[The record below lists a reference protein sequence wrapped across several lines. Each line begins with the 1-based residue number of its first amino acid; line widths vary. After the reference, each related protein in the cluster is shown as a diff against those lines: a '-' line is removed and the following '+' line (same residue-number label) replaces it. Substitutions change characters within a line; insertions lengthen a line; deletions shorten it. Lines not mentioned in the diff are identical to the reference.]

1 MQQQVSNQAKQQ
13 LISEYIK
20 TAAGRAKL
28 AASMVQ
34 PLRLRRDYT
43 SVGRKTFLV
52 EQLPDGAL
60 PIYDKDPEV
69 AAYVVGEEGQNIVSI
84 VKPRRVIFPLFEV
97 ASNPEI
103 PLTQIKE
110 RRFDLIERSQ
120 DLAKAQIQAAEDER
134 VFAVLDAI
142 AVSGFDTLAGGTNPD
157 IAVVA
162 PISPSVLADAFAE
175 VERHDLRVARIYMNA
190 VDYADIRKF
199 GRDILDI
206 ESQATLL
213 KTGLQ
218 ATLWGAQIITSRLV
232 PAGFAYVCAE
242 PENFGRMPVRTE
254 LTVLSADDPKARTIG
269 FSIFENIGIGAF
281 NPRGLARLVV
291 TRF

>member
-1 MQQQVSNQAKQQ
+1 MPGVSNAVKQK

-20 TAAGRAKL
+20 TPQGRAKL
-28 AASMVQ
+28 AASLTQ
-34 PLRLRRDYT
+34 PLRTRRDYT

-60 PIYDKDPEV
+60 PIYDKDPDV
-69 AAYVVGEEGQNIVSI
+69 TAYVVGEEGQNIIAVT
-84 VKPRRVIFPLFEV
+84 KPRRVIFPLFEI

-110 RRFDLIERSQ
+110 RRFDLIERAQ
-120 DLAKAQIQAAEDER
+120 DLARAQIQAAEDER

-142 AVSGFDTLAGGTNPD
+142 ATAGFDSIPGGTNPD
-157 IAVVA
+157 IPVVA
-162 PISPSVLADAFAE
+162 PISGSVLADAYAQI
-175 VERHDLRVARIYMNA
+175 ERHDLRVARVYMNA
-190 VDYADIRKF
+190 RDYADIRKF

-218 ATLWGAQIITSRLV
+218 ATLWGAQVITSRIV
-232 PAGFAYVCAE
+232 PAGTVYVCCE
-242 PENFGRMPVRTE
+242 PEMFGRIPVRTE

-269 FSIFENIGIGAF
+269 FSVFENLGIGAY
-281 NPRGLARLVV
+281 NPRGLTRLTV
-291 TRF
+291 TR